1 MDWIAD
7 PHPPPDSASLIRAV
21 PLKNID
27 YGDVQLCHDNE
38 LIYFGFPM
46 KQSIYI
52 IDKNGASS
60 EFVTLPDGN
69 KIYRMTN
76 MNDKLFV
83 LTYDDWRV
91 LVYSLKGEQIASWQ
105 INSYSL
111 CSSIVTAGEKLVA
124 ACKPDLI
131 VFDEEGRKHKTLS
144 RVNLEGDIYNY
155 SIFPVDS
162 NSIIVVNFAYDNVKR
177 IDIRTGELLWSNT
190 DDISG
195 PLSAVYDG
203 HGNILVF
210 DDIRDIYVLDVSTG

>member
-91 LVYSLKGEQIASWQ
+91 LVYSLKGEQITSWQ
-105 INSYSL
+105 INSY
-111 CSSIVTAGEKLVA
+111 CSSIVTAGDKLVVD
-124 ACKPDLI
+124 CETDLI
-131 VFDEEGRKHKTLS
+131 VFDEEGNKLS
-144 RVNLEGDIYNY
+144 MSNVDCWVYY
-155 SIFPVDS
+155 DKFFPLDGK
-162 NSIIVVNFAYDNVKR
+162 SIIVVSFVCKNVKR
-177 IDIRTGELLWSNT
+177 IDIRTGELLWST
-190 DDISG
+190 EDDISG
-195 PLSAVYDG
+195 PVSAVYDG
-203 HGNILVF
+203 HGNILVLVISG
-210 DDIRDIYVLDVSTG
+210 DIHVLDVSTG